1 MLRMNEVDT
10 DGDTLACSPG
20 GELPYAVEHA
30 LLFGL
35 GSAGNAVLRELCV
48 WQREWSQWRDVLLPK
63 FIAAFPG
70 KRPAAGYICGEWP
83 MRPMDIELPLSSPL
97 RQSRCV
103 YVNCGADG
111 FTYADLPKPYQP
123 DEAMHLYAAGVIEAE
138 ELRRYRGYGR
148 SHGLRKYLFEVG
160 R

>member
-1 MLRMNEVDT
+1 MVRISHEREGADQRLCLLGR
-10 DGDTLACSPG
+10 
-20 GELPYAVEHA
+20 ELPYAVEHA

-35 GSAGNAVLRELCV
+35 GSAGNVVFREMCQ
-48 WQREWSQWRDVLLPK
+48 WQHEWSQWRDVLLPK

-70 KRPAAGYICGEWP
+70 RRPAAGYICGEWSL
-83 MRPMDIELPLSSPL
+83 RPIQVRLPLSSPL

-103 YVNCGADG
+103 YVNCGREG
-111 FTYADLPKPYQP
+111 FTYSDLPEPYQL
-123 DEAMHLYAAGVIEAE
+123 DEARHLYSEGVIDVD

-148 SHGLRKYLFEVG
+148 AAGLREYRFEVG